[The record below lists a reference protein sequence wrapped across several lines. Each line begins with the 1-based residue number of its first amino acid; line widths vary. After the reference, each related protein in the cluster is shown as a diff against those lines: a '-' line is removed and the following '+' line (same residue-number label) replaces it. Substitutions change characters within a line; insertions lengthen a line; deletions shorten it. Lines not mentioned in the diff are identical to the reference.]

1 MTVKSDLNEHLCLN
15 TKFPAVTEV
24 KLQDKNSAALLR
36 AGIKPKI
43 ALKKSSAHLPLLLP
57 SYLPTAFKEMLTAPQ
72 GKDNLKLTQ
81 SKVTKHCLE
90 SSDVFEKKSQISI
103 VIAGSC

>member
-1 MTVKSDLNEHLCLN
+1 MFKHKISRGNGSQI
-15 TKFPAVTEV
+15 ARQ
-24 KLQDKNSAALLR
+24 KLRSFVAR
-36 AGIKPKI
+36 GIKPKI

-103 VIAGSC
+103 VIAGPC